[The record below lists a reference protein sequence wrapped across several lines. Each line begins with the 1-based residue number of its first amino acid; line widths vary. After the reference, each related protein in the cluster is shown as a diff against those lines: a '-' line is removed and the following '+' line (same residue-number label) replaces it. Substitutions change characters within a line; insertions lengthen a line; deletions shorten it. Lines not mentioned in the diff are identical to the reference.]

1 MIDIE
6 QLSLEYR
13 REGLRALVKFRI
25 SYEMHPYLYSG

>member
-13 REGLRALVKFRI
+13 REKLRALVKFGTF
-25 SYEMHPYLYSG
+25 SGYKIWKFR